1 MLLLA
6 TLTGTLGYSSCQAQS
21 VLSSPGRSWF
31 KLSVKSDAVY
41 KVDYNFLKSI
51 GFNPDA
57 QNSAR
62 IQLFTSPAQGMLP
75 QPNSVRNNDLIEV
88 PIYLFDGGDGKMHGG
103 DYFLFFGKGPD
114 RYGVDPGTGI
124 AFYEN
129 HLYTDENYY
138 FLSVGTSNGL
148 RVSVNEDSGGAF
160 PSVDEFDDVG
170 YYESELTNV
179 LRSGRSWYGEQF
191 GATLEY
197 TIRFDHSGVI
207 AGTPVKLLTGV
218 MGRTFSPASFQFYIN
233 NVQVDNQPLPP
244 VEDLPFDTLGI
255 EVKAIIATN
264 ATTVGASGRANQD
277 VKVRF
282 TKGSDKKSYGYLD
295 YLILQTKRTLA
306 LTGNQTIFRSLKSL
320 DQPVTRYAIQ
330 QATTNGMVW
339 DVTGLQPSVY
349 RYTTTSGVSRFTA
362 PSTEL
367 KTFVIVSH
375 QSYPVPLFISTVE
388 AQNLRGLG
396 ATDLLVITAPEFESE
411 AQRFAEYRTSHSGLN
426 VSVVTTIQVYNEFS
440 GGKQDVSALRDFVK
454 HLYDKGT
461 GLKNV
466 LLIGRGSYDYK
477 KNLAFNKSFVPLY
490 QSRNSLDP
498 LKTYGSDDF
507 IGFLED
513 SEGNWGEDPVEPH
526 TLDIGIGRI
535 PVKKVEEAKDWV
547 DKVIAYEKKTGP
559 WRKRI
564 LFAADDGDF
573 NLHQGQ
579 ANQLAEGLSALH
591 PEVDVRKVYLDA
603 FAQTTNKSGPISIPA
618 RKALAQAVNEG
629 VGIINFTG
637 HGSEL
642 QWMQERILDQL
653 SLDEWKPSNRYPFL
667 LTATCEFGRHDD
679 PGLIS
684 TAELALFRKNSGTI
698 GMLTTS
704 RPVFSSTN
712 FTLNNAFYSSLFT
725 RSNGL
730 IQNWGAVF
738 RMTKNASM
746 VGVSNRNF
754 GLLGDPSMLPPL
766 GSSSIVIDEVNNLTS
781 GSDTLKALS
790 HVQIRGSIFSNGVMD
805 LQYNGTAQL
814 TLLDTATTHVTL
826 GDENAPFEYTLYDN
840 ALFRGQA
847 SVQAGAFELDFIL
860 PKAMDSTVDFGKI
873 VAYAQATGKQDAL
886 GALID
891 VKTGGQETVTGTDT
905 SGPGIELFMGDTT
918 FLPGGLVGPTSRIV
932 AILTDENGI
941 DISNYEPAN
950 DIRGVLDDTLTINL
964 NGYYQAD
971 VGTYRRGKVDYPI
984 DGLSTG
990 SHLLTLYATDTYGN
1004 TSSAAIP
1011 FTVTDSPGI
1020 VIESW
1025 LNYPNPFSESTIFH
1039 FKHSRPGEDLE
1050 AAVTIFDRMG
1060 KVVLYNTYQ
1069 IGSSTYKVD
1078 LPPWDGTSADGNK
1091 LSEGL
1096 YLMKL
1101 SLRSLLDGTKNER
1114 LAKVILV
1121 N

>member
-6 TLTGTLGYSSCQAQS
+6 ALMGNLWYPSCQAQS

-41 KVDYNFLKSI
+41 KVDYNFLRSI

-62 IQLFTSPAQGMLP
+62 IQLFTSPAQGMVP
-75 QPNSVRNNDLIEV
+75 QPNSVRNNDLVEV
-88 PIYLFDGGDGKMHGG
+88 SIYLFDGGDGKMQGG

-129 HLYTDENYY
+129 HLYSDENYY
-138 FLSVGTSNGL
+138 FLSVGTTNGL
-148 RVSVNEDSGGAF
+148 RVSVNADSGGTF
-160 PSVDEFDDVG
+160 PAVDEFDDVG

-179 LRSGRSWYGEQF
+179 LRSGRSWYGERF
-191 GATLEY
+191 DATLEY
-197 TIRFDHSGVI
+197 TVRFDHSGVI
-207 AGTPVKLLTGV
+207 AGKPLKLLTSV
-218 MGRTFSPASFQFYIN
+218 MARTFSPASFQFLIN
-233 NVQVDNQPLPP
+233 NVLVNNQSVPP
-244 VEDLPFDTLGI
+244 VLDVPYETFGS
-255 EVKAIIATN
+255 EVKATISTD
-264 ATTVGASGRANQD
+264 ATTVGAAGRTSQD

-282 TKGSDKKSYGYLD
+282 TKASSGTSFGYLD
-295 YLILQTKRTLA
+295 YLILQTKRVLA
-306 LTGNQTIFRSLKSL
+306 LTGHQTVFRSLKSL
-320 DQPVTRYAIQ
+320 EQPVTRYAIQ

-339 DVTGLQPSVY
+339 DVTSLHPSVY
-349 RYTTTSGVSRFTA
+349 QYTTTSGISRFTA

-367 KTFVIVSH
+367 KTFIVVSH
-375 QSYPVPLFISTVE
+375 QFYPAPVFVATVD
-388 AQNLRGLG
+388 AQNLRGIG
-396 ATDLLVITAPEFESE
+396 ALDLLVITAPEFESE
-411 AQRFAEYRTSHSGLN
+411 AQRFADYRRSHSGLN
-426 VSVVTTIQVYNEFS
+426 VSVATTLQVYNEFS

-454 HLYDKGT
+454 YLYDKGT

-477 KNLAFNKSFVPLY
+477 KYLSFNKNFVPLY
-490 QSRNSLDP
+490 QSRNSLSP

-507 IGFLED
+507 IAFLED
-513 SEGNWGEDPVEPH
+513 TEGNWGEDPVEPH

-573 NLHQGQ
+573 NIHQSQ
-579 ANQLAEGLSALH
+579 ADQLAENLNTVH

-603 FAQTTNKSGPISIPA
+603 FAQTTSQSGPISKPA
-618 RKALAQAVNEG
+618 RKALTQAVNEG

-642 QWMQERILDQL
+642 QWMQERIVDQL

-712 FTLNNAFYSSLFT
+712 FTLNNAFYQSLFT
-725 RSNGL
+725 RNNGL

-738 RMTKNASM
+738 RMTKNTSM
-746 VGVSNRNF
+746 AGVSNRNF
-754 GLLGDPSMLPPL
+754 ILLGDPSMLPPL
-766 GSSSIVIDEVNNLTS
+766 GSSSVVIDEVNNLTS

-805 LQYNGTAQL
+805 TQYNGTAQL
-814 TLLDTATTHVTL
+814 TLFDTTSTHLTL
-826 GDENAPFEYTLYDN
+826 GDENAPFAYTLYDN

-860 PKAMDSTVDFGKI
+860 PKAMHPKVDLGKI
-873 VAYAQATGKQDAL
+873 GAYAQATGQQDAL
-886 GALID
+886 GARID
-891 VKTGGQETVTGTDT
+891 VKTGGQEAQTGTDA

-941 DISNYEPAN
+941 DISNYEPTN

-984 DGLSTG
+984 DGLSIG
-990 SHLLTLYATDTYGN
+990 SHLITLHATDTYGN
-1004 TSSAAIP
+1004 TSSATIP

-1020 VIESW
+1020 LIESW